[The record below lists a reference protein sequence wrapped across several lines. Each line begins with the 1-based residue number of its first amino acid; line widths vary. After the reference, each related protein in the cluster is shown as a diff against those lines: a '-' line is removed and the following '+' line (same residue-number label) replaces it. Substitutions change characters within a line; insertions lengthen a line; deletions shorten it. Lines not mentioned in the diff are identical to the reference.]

1 MWKNGLYE
9 HVAPCTCEFFLAA
22 LPAIASLAGSAIA
35 ASSQRATNASNA
47 LQAQENIDAQRQ
59 AQADSMNFNAVE
71 AQMGRDYDMSMA
83 QAAQGWTQ
91 QNMQLAYDY
100 DYAATGRQMDYET
113 QMSNTAYQRS
123 VADMKAAGLNPILGV
138 ASGGASTPSV
148 AAPSVSNPAGGPGA
162 GSPTASV
169 GGIGGAQAR
178 MENPGQYWAAGIG
191 NAINS
196 AMSAVKLGQDIQA
209 NQANIDQTR
218 AETARIQ
225 AGTPGVSAD
234 SDAKVAYA
242 VKQAGLNLD
251 NTDAAIKLIQR
262 QYGLT
267 DAQSAAAVAS
277 AQAAYASAG
286 ASTASA
292 GVSNRISRAYDALP
306 LGFQPGTLPFPANLS
321 QAAAGNVGTNQRP
334 DPSAVARDNANK
346 AAEVSTDFGG
356 TVATSAQKALR
367 WLFNNPTH
375 PMTTSP
381 GTFPGSYNA
390 IPQ

>member
-1 MWKNGLYE
+1 MWKQGLYE

-35 ASSQRATNASNA
+35 ASSQRSTNAANA

-91 QNMQLAYDY
+91 QNMQQAYNY

-148 AAPSVSNPAGGPGA
+148 AAPAVSNPAGGPGA

-169 GGIGGAQAR
+169 GGISGAQAT
-178 MENPGQYWAAGIG
+178 MQNPGQYWAAGIS

-196 AMSAVKLGQDIQA
+196 AMSAVRLGQDIQA
-209 NQANIDQTR
+209 NQANIENTK
-218 AETARIQ
+218 ASTANIQ
-225 AGTPGVSAD
+225 AQNPGISAD
-234 SDAKVAYA
+234 AAAKVAYA
-242 VKQAGLNLD
+242 VKQAGANLE
-251 NTDAAIKLIQR
+251 NTDAAIKVVQA
-262 QYGLT
+262 QFGLT
-267 DAQSAAAVAS
+267 NAQSAAAVAA
-277 AQAAYASAG
+277 AQASYGAAAQGFAG
-286 ASTASA
+286 AGFYNAQTQKYEQTPPGVLPAS
-292 GVSNRISRAYDALP
+292 SPI
-306 LGFQPGTLPFPANLS
+306 
-321 QAAAGNVGTNQRP
+321 GTNLDYATGRLKQAQ
-334 DPSAVARDNANK
+334 DAVTGSIASGANQVAK
-346 AAEVSTDFGG
+346 VATDLGG
-356 TVATSAQKALR
+356 QIATSAQKAWR
-367 WLFNNPTH
+367 WLQANPTH
-375 PMTTSP
+375 PMTTR
-381 GTFPGSYNA
+381 PGSGPLSM
-390 IPQ
+390 PQGFTQ